1 MISVVWRALPKLF
14 PRVATLSAGHA
25 SDVGMKGSVL
35 RLRALVLLAVVCLS
49 ALPAQASPLVFTF
62 HERPAG
68 CHSHEHKAHTR
79 QPANYSCC
87 MAGHDAVI
95 LSASF
100 LLQPCVQLV
109 LGVLSAEPAGET
121 TLGRWA
127 EHIQI
132 SSGGPPG
139 IHPRRI

>member
-35 RLRALVLLAVVCLS
+35 RLRALVLLTVCVS
-49 ALPAQASPLVFTF
+49 ALPAQVSPLVFRF

-68 CHSHEHKAHTR
+68 CHSHGHKTPAR

-95 LSASF
+95 LPPSF

-109 LGVLSAEPAGET
+109 SGVLSAEFAGET
-121 TLGRWA
+121 TLVRWV
-127 EHIQI
+127 EDLQI
-132 SSGGPPG
+132 SCGDPPG
-139 IHPRRI
+139 ILPLRI